1 MDGRSV
7 AALVA
12 VAVLTAGCMGVIL
25 GEDDL
30 EFESGETV
38 IENGT
43 VASSGYELQQQE
55 TQTLNE
61 TVSLAE
67 GNETRIVVRSHMARY
82 GPESDLPSAV
92 GPIQVG
98 LVTTPDASVA
108 GQSVNPLLRMDSY
121 ERAFRFLPE
130 TDESGFERYG
140 NYTVEPFDESATVT
154 VFATE
159 TEADEDPEAFVHV
172 LQVPRENGDAVLAY
186 AMHPSGEAD
195 AEAIPALFSA
205 LEYTPPRDVDG
216 GDNGTDGDG

>member
-1 MDGRSV
+1 MRGRSA
-7 AALVA
+7 AALLV
-12 VAVLTAGCMGVIL
+12 VVVLTAGCMGVIL

-38 IENGT
+38 IENET
-43 VASSGYELQQQE
+43 VASSGYELQHEE

-61 TVSLAE
+61 TVSVAE
-67 GNETRIVVRSHMARY
+67 GNETRIIVRNHMARY
-82 GPESDLPSAV
+82 GPESDLPSGI

-98 LVTTPDASVA
+98 LITTPDASVA

-140 NYTVEPFDESATVT
+140 NYTVEPFDGPATVT

-159 TEADEDPEAFVHV
+159 SEADEDPEAFVHV
-172 LQVPRENGDAVLAY
+172 MQVPRENGDAVLAY
-186 AMHPSGEAD
+186 AMHPAGEAE
-195 AEAIPALFSA
+195 AEAIPGLFSA
-205 LEYTPPRDVDG
+205 LEYTPPEDIDREH
-216 GDNGTDGDG
+216 NGTDNDS